1 MVLFQIAPSR
11 YLYRAFGAKR
21 NVQKACCVREA
32 RCRLAVTTVMASHD
46 LSSMDYGEEEIDKA
60 LWEVGF
66 RRDLRKQQRE
76 IINDVQSKPA
86 PLLKCYF

>member
-1 MVLFQIAPSR
+1 
-11 YLYRAFGAKR
+11 
-21 NVQKACCVREA
+21 
-32 RCRLAVTTVMASHD
+32 MASHD